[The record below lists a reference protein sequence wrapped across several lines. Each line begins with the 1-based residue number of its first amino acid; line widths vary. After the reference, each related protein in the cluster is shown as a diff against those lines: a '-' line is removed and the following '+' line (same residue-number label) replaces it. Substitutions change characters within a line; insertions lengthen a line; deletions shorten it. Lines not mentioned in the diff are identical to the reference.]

1 MHCLNGRLLVALGK
15 LLNCVSTCWYDV
27 MQSLDHGYSE
37 SQAVILQVLGVG
49 GGVVG

>member
-1 MHCLNGRLLVALGK
+1 MHCLNGRLLIPLGR
-15 LLNCVSTCWYDV
+15 LLNCACMCHYDV

-37 SQAVILQVLGVG
+37 SQAVLLQVLSVG